1 MHCGFRNQPEEKFCG
16 GCGTPTATAPRPPQ
30 PAPTL
35 AEDHSAEY
43 AALGRRHLTVLFCDL
58 IDSTALSERLDPE
71 ELAALLVAYREACND
86 AVQRFD
92 GYVSRYIGDAVLVYF
107 GYPQAHEDDPERA
120 VSAALDVVKG
130 IDELNQ
136 QMAATG
142 VTLSVRIGISTGM
155 VVVGDIGQGDRREK
169 MGVVGETP
177 NVAARLQALAG
188 PGSIV
193 VGDDTF
199 RLIEGLYV
207 CEALGPQQL
216 KGISR
221 PVSAFRVLG
230 ESGMRSRFRAKA
242 VRGLLPLV
250 GREEEVGLLL
260 KRWQRATQG
269 EGQAVL
275 LTGEAG
281 VGKSRVLSGF
291 QDHLRD
297 VSKNRVLYICSPYY
311 QDTPYYPVIEQL
323 ERSLRFAKH
332 DSAAQKLAKL
342 EGVIS
347 DLGLSLP
354 KIVPPLAALLALPT
368 SDRYPSSTL
377 SADDRRKRLV
387 HAIFAVLEAMAER
400 EPVLMIV
407 EDLHWIDPSTMEVL
421 KLFADWLVSKRVLL
435 ICTHRPEFEPRWE
448 TLDHVVSVKLSRLS
462 RRESTELIAKV
473 AGGKALPG
481 EVIGHIIGRTDGVPL
496 FVEELTKT
504 ILESGLLRD
513 AGDRYVLSG
522 PLPQNAIPASL
533 QDSLMARLDRL
544 APVKEVAQLAATLG
558 RRFTQDLLAA
568 VSKLAETALNDALSR
583 LMDAELV
590 YQRGLPPEVVYEFKH
605 ALVRDAAYNS
615 LLRSKRQQLHL
626 EIARILEEQFPAAVE
641 ASPELLSHHYQC
653 AGLPDRAI
661 AYSIRAGD
669 IAASRYASEEASAHY
684 QAAFDMSSSLSASN
698 EAARLQIQATL
709 KLASVSSKREQF
721 ERDLQNLERAHRLAE
736 QSNGREQLSLVL
748 YWIGRMNYVLGR
760 FDRGV
765 EYAEKSLEVAKTLGN
780 DASLSTDAVNL
791 LARIHCLL
799 GEPKHASQYA
809 ARNIGQ
815 MHRLGNRI
823 EEAAMSGVLA
833 FAYGAHGRYRE
844 ALKVADH
851 GVDLAKGL
859 EHLPTLA
866 ACYMYRAVVN
876 GWFGKLNASIA
887 DFDQA
892 LGISERTG
900 DVFRRHLVHGWQG
913 EAYLLSDDFISAERE
928 LAQCLALGD
937 QIGTSFHRAAFQAF
951 LARIKLHD
959 GDIEGARRGCEEAI
973 RIAKET
979 SQPWSLSIALRVH
992 AETLLAG
999 SPNQVAEA
1007 EEVSRT
1013 AISIQAQRECRC
1025 DLAWSHLTLG
1035 QVLQAKGDEQGAIT
1049 QLMVANRA
1057 FEDMGM
1063 ARGIEKV
1070 SAALTALRQSS
1081 GGGFAASAAKAE

>member
-1 MHCGFRNQPEEKFCG
+1 MAAASVPL
-16 GCGTPTATAPRPPQ
+16 APVGARASEPIPV
-30 PAPTL
+30 
-35 AEDHSAEY
+35 EDASDVHADP
-43 AALGRRHLTVLFCDL
+43 GRRHLTVLFCDL
-58 IDSTALSERLDPE
+58 VDSVALSERLDPE
-71 ELAALLVAYREACND
+71 ELASLLVAYREACND
-86 AVQRFD
+86 VVQRFD

-120 VSAALDVVKG
+120 VSAALDVVKAM
-130 IDELNQ
+130 DELNQ

-142 VTLSVRIGISTGM
+142 VTLAVRIGISTGM

-193 VGDDTF
+193 VGYDTF

-207 CEALGPQQL
+207 CDALGPQQL
-216 KGISR
+216 KGISH

-230 ESGMRSRFRAKA
+230 ESGIRSRFRAKA
-242 VRGLLPLV
+242 QRGQLPLI

-260 KRWQRATQG
+260 KRWQRAAQG

-281 VGKSRVLSGF
+281 VGKSRVLIGF
-291 QDHLRD
+291 QDQLRD
-297 VSKNRVLYICSPYY
+297 VLKNRVVYICSPYHR
-311 QDTPYYPVIEQL
+311 DTPYYPVIEQL

-332 DSAAQKLAKL
+332 DSAAQKFAKL
-342 EGVIS
+342 EGVMS

-377 SADDRRKRLV
+377 SADDRRKRMV
-387 HAIFAVLEAMAER
+387 DAIFAVLEAMAQR
-400 EPVLMIV
+400 DPVLMIV

-435 ICTHRPEFEPRWE
+435 ICTHRPEFEPRWNA
-448 TLDHVVSVKLSRLS
+448 LDHIVSVKLSRLS
-462 RRESTELIAKV
+462 RRESTQLIAKI

-481 EVIGHIIGRTDGVPL
+481 EVIGHIIERTDGVPL

-504 ILESGLLRD
+504 LLESDLLRD
-513 AGDRYVLSG
+513 AGERYVLSG
-522 PLPQNAIPASL
+522 PLPQSAIPDSL

-558 RRFTQDLLAA
+558 RRFTQELLSA
-568 VSKLAETALNDALSR
+568 VSKLAEVALNDALRR
-583 LMDAELV
+583 LTDAELV

-626 EIARILEEQFPAAVE
+626 EIARILEQQFPAAVE
-641 ASPELLSHHYQC
+641 ASPELLSHHYRC
-653 AGLPDRAI
+653 AGLADRAI
-661 AYSIRAGD
+661 PYSIRAGD

-684 QAAFDMSSSLSASN
+684 RAAFDMSGSLSASD
-698 EAARLQIQATL
+698 EAARLQIQAIL

-721 ERDLQNLERAHRLAE
+721 EQDLKNLERAHLLAE
-736 QSNGREQLSLVL
+736 QSNSREQLSSVL

-765 EYAEKSLEVAKTLGN
+765 EYAEKSLEVANTLGK
-780 DASLSTDAVNL
+780 DDSLSTDAVNL
-791 LARIHCLL
+791 LARSHCLL

-809 ARNIGQ
+809 ERNIGQ
-815 MHRLGNRI
+815 MHRVGNRI
-823 EEAAMSGVLA
+823 EEAAISGVLA

-844 ALKVADH
+844 AVKAADH
-851 GVDLAKGL
+851 GLDMAKSL

-876 GWFGKLNASIA
+876 GWFGKLNQSSA
-887 DFDQA
+887 DFEQA

-900 DVFRRHLVHGWQG
+900 DVFRRHLVHGWRG
-913 EAYLLSDDFISAERE
+913 EAYLLSDDFIAAERE
-928 LAQCLALGD
+928 LSQCLALGD

-951 LARIKLHD
+951 LARIRLHD
-959 GDIEGARRGCEEAI
+959 GDIDGARRGCEEAI
-973 RIAKET
+973 KIATET
-979 SQPWSLSIALRVH
+979 SQPWSLSIALRIY

-999 SPNQVAEA
+999 PLAQVARA
-1007 EEVSRT
+1007 EEVART
-1013 AISIQAQRECRC
+1013 AIRIQEQRETRC

-1035 QVLQAKGDEQGAIT
+1035 QVLQAKGDAGAAIT
-1049 QLMVANRA
+1049 QLMVANLA
-1057 FEDMGM
+1057 FEEIGI

-1070 SAALTALRQSS
+1070 STMLLALGQCSDGR
-1081 GGGFAASAAKAE
+1081 FAAPAARAP